1 MANFA
6 LNEPVDV
13 CVIGTG
19 AGGGNLIRQLCAAG
33 VKVVALEAG
42 PRFDPHKD
50 FLNNEWVMFSK
61 TAWLDPVLGSGADQT
76 GLPVWL
82 VKGVGGTTI
91 HWAGASLRLQ
101 PHEFKAK
108 TTYGN
113 IDGATLED
121 WPITLDELMPYYHK
135 AETFMGVAGRVQPP
149 PIGNT
154 NFLVMKKGADKLG
167 LNAHPGTMA
176 INARGPYDG
185 RPQCMQCGF
194 CFQGCTPKAKWSTLY
209 EAIPKAEKTGNLD
222 LRPNA
227 MAIRVNTDPSGKA
240 RSVTYASPD
249 GKLNEQRARVIVI
262 AGNSIQ
268 TPRLLLNSASSQFPN
283 GLANGS
289 GQVGKNYTRHL
300 TASTYG
306 IFPKPVNAYKGIT
319 MMGIIE
325 DYAGHKPASRG
336 FAGGFYLE
344 TIMLG
349 PAFLSVFVR
358 PGPDTSTP
366 DARAAWGE
374 PLKNLM
380 ENYTHVAGMWIVGE
394 DLPTPGKYVSLHPTK
409 KDRYG
414 MPVPVV
420 TVNDHPNDKRMREF
434 AWARGRDVFEAAGAV
449 KTYDTP
455 PYPATHNLGTCRMG
469 ADPSTSVVNRYG
481 QTHEVKN
488 LFIADGSVFTT
499 SAAENPTLTISALAI
514 RQADYIM
521 DQMKKREL

>member
-1 MANFA
+1 MAKFA

-19 AGGGNLIRQLCAAG
+19 AGGGNMIRQLCAAG

-42 PRFDPHKD
+42 PVFDPHRD
-50 FLNNEWVMFSK
+50 FVNNEWKMFAR
-61 TAWLDPVLGSGADQT
+61 TAWLDPIVPAGADQT
-76 GLPVWL
+76 GLAVWL

-121 WPITLDELMPYYHK
+121 WPITLDELLPYYKK
-135 AETFMGVAGRVQPP
+135 AETYMGVAGRVQPP

-167 LNAHPGTMA
+167 LKAHPGTMA

-209 EAIPKAEKTGNLD
+209 EAIPKAEKSGNLD
-222 LRPNA
+222 LRPQC
-227 MAIRVNTDPSGKA
+227 MAIRINTDAGGKA
-240 RSVTYASPD
+240 TSVTYAGPD
-249 GKLNEQRARVIVI
+249 GKLAEQRARVIVI

-268 TPRLLLNSASSQFPN
+268 TPRLLLNSESSQFPH

-306 IFPKPVNAYKGIT
+306 LFPKPVHAYKGIT

-325 DYAGHKPASRG
+325 DYAGHEPQSRG
-336 FAGGFYLE
+336 FASGFYLE

-349 PAFLSVFVR
+349 PAFLSVFTT
-358 PGPDTSTP
+358 PGPGTSSP
-366 DARAAWGE
+366 DALAAWGE
-374 PLKNLM
+374 PLKDLM

-394 DLPTPGKYVSLHPTK
+394 DLPCPGKHVTLHPTK
-409 KDRYG
+409 KDKYG

-420 TVNDHPNDKRMREF
+420 TVNDHPNDKAMRQF

-449 KTYDTP
+449 KIFNTP

-469 ADPSTSVVNRYG
+469 ANPDSSVVNAHG
-481 QTHEVKN
+481 QSHEVKN

-521 DQMKKREL
+521 DAMKQREL